1 MCPLGAAFAFVE
13 GFTVGFCFRTCTVTA
28 YGDVSGK
35 TLVILAVVGTSAYY
49 TMDTA
54 DRFC

>member
-13 GFTVGFCFRTCTVTA
+13 GFTVGFCFRTRTVTA